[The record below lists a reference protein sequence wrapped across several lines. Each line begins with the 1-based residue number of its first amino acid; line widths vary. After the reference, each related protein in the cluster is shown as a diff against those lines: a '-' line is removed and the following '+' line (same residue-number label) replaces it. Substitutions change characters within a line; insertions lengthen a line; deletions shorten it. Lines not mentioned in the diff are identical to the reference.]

1 MQPNRGILYLR
12 DPLNHQ
18 GKYQNSMHEQGLVFT
33 ESEPL
38 LSQAQGAL
46 QHAREKYGWLCVC
59 AHGSAAHIA
68 LALAAQ
74 LPVDRL
80 ALLSSGRNASG
91 LNREMLR
98 LRSYARRNLALI
110 TAEILLH
117 DADDA
122 LIRSL
127 LRGNKHSKLCL
138 LEAFSPDLLT
148 LPWEALME
156 NNLLIRGKCV

>member
-1 MQPNRGILYLR
+1 MNQKRGILCLQ
-12 DPLNHQ
+12 DPQ
-18 GKYQNSMHEQGLVFT
+18 AATQNRITGDTEGLVFHEN
-33 ESEPL
+33 ESL

-46 QHAREKYGWLCVC
+46 LRLRERYGWICI
-59 AHGSAAHIA
+59 AAEGSAAHIA

-80 ALLSSGRNASG
+80 ALLSPGRDESG
-91 LNREMLR
+91 LSREMLR

-110 TAEILLH
+110 TAEILLW
-117 DADDA
+117 DAEED

-127 LRGNKHSKLCL
+127 LRGNRHSRLCL
-138 LEAFSPDLLT
+138 LERYSPEALT
-148 LPWEALME
+148 QPWDALME